1 MGREEQW
8 ERGIVATE
16 RERAAEG
23 KQAEECV
30 AWVGVRTCSPSA
42 CGRCVL
48 GAGQSKINVKLN
60 DGKGIV
66 TVDLKKVKEL
76 YTVNPKTKC
85 ASCSVPPAPTAT
97 ACAPTQTTD
106 PSARGAATM
115 T

>member
-1 MGREEQW
+1 MFLLTVWGR
-8 ERGIVATE
+8 
-16 RERAAEG
+16 
-23 KQAEECV
+23 
-30 AWVGVRTCSPSA
+30 
-42 CGRCVL
+42 GRRVL

-85 ASCSVPPAPTAT
+85 ASCSVHTRARQLPAPLRKQLTN
-97 ACAPTQTTD
+97 P
-106 PSARGAATM
+106 PARGAATM